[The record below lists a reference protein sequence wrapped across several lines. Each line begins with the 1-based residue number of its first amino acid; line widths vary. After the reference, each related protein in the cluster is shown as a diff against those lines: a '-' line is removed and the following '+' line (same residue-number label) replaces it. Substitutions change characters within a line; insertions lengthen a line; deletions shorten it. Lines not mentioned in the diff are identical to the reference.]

1 VIKALNISK
10 KELKKKPMNKFLF
23 AAFLFVG
30 TVNAQSSFSL
40 SEAKQYGLDAH
51 LSVKNAQLD
60 IVKAKEQKKEYQAI
74 GLPQV
79 DISAS
84 FNNFINLP
92 VQVVDA
98 KFINPM
104 APDGETISFRA
115 GTTYNSSATLQVNQL
130 IFNGSYF
137 IGVEAAKQIVNL
149 QQTLLNQSQEEV
161 LFNIIQ
167 AYQLVAVS
175 KENVRFS
182 DSMLRV
188 TNQLIEKQKN
198 YFELGLITQEDMD
211 QLEYAKLTA
220 MNTLTNADIQLNNA
234 LTLLKMTMF
243 YPMEQSIDI
252 TETVDDLLLKVSL
265 KDAGSVA
272 NNLTLQILQ
281 QQINLDELNIKNN
294 KYAYLPTL
302 AGYFQQGYNA
312 FRNEFDFF
320 SDKPWFSQTFWG
332 LQLNVPVLSSGQ
344 RKARLEQTKIQKMK
358 DENAFKIAENAL
370 KMQEIQAVNNLLGAQ
385 QKMNLQK
392 ENIRLAGKIYENSR
406 IKEAI
411 GKETSITVTQK
422 YNQLMIAQAQYIGSL
437 VDVFNAKLNL
447 DKIYNQI
454 LK

>member
-1 VIKALNISK
+1 
-10 KELKKKPMNKFLF
+10 MNKIFIL
-23 AAFLFVG
+23 AILVVG
-30 TVNAQSSFSL
+30 QIHAQSPFTL
-40 SEAKQYGLDAH
+40 SAAKQYGLEAH
-51 LSVKNAQLD
+51 LSIKNAQLD
-60 IVKAKEQKKEYQAI
+60 IAKAKEQKKEYQAI

-92 VQVVDA
+92 IQVVDA
-98 KFINPM
+98 KFINPN

-115 GTTYNSSATLQVNQL
+115 GTKYNSSANLQVNQL

-149 QQTLLNQSQEEV
+149 QQTLLSQSQEEV

-198 YFELGLITQEDMD
+198 YFDLGLITQEEID
-211 QLEYAKLTA
+211 QLEYAKMTA
-220 MNTLTNADIQLNNA
+220 KNTLTSAEIQLNNA
-234 LTLLKMTMF
+234 FTLLKMTMF
-243 YPMEQSIDI
+243 YPMDQAIDI
-252 TETVDDLLLKVSL
+252 TETVDDLLVKVSL
-265 KDAGSVA
+265 KEAGSIG

-281 QQINLDELNIKNN
+281 QQIDLDELNIKNN
-294 KYAYLPTL
+294 KFAYLPSL

-312 FRNEFDFF
+312 YRNEFDFF

-370 KMQEIQAVNNLLGAQ
+370 RMQEIQAVNNLLGAQ
-385 QKMNLQK
+385 QKMELQK
-392 ENIRLAGKIYENSR
+392 ENIRLAGKIYDNAR